1 MIKLNLYLY
10 DFKRGS
16 CSFFMYL
23 KRIEMQG
30 FKSFVEKT
38 VLEFDKGITAVVGP
52 NGSGKSNISDAAR
65 WVLGEQSPKSLRCG
79 KMEDVIF
86 AGTQTRKPVGMS
98 EVSLV
103 MDNEDGVL
111 NIDYS
116 EVKITRKLYRS
127 GESEYYINGAPCR
140 LKDIHLLF
148 ADTGIGKD
156 GYSII
161 GQGKVDQVLNSKSED
176 RRSIFEDASGIMK
189 YRMQKQ
195 ESERKLSQTEQNLLR
210 INDIINML
218 SSQIKPLERQSV
230 VAKKY
235 LEFKY
240 ELRDIEV
247 GVLAQGTKIAGEK
260 LDKTCGDLD
269 IFTEELNKKEKELEA
284 IKKDNYDKTEKS
296 KLLADM
302 ITSGRSQSFEL
313 EKRSDHFANQIN
325 VNNEKIKAALANKDR
340 LTAQSIEG
348 MERTRLFDLEL
359 AKMENQRSAL
369 DDTAAEIDKE
379 IQKVNLQLQEA
390 NGNLNKTGDSITT
403 IKDEVLA
410 QRLLLAQSEN
420 NIDGAEKQI
429 QLITQRKYAIDEE
442 IAVLE
447 SNKTEAVKILDDTQA
462 TLDKCRESLNEEKQI
477 YKNSNE
483 RLVTLR
489 NKIEEKN
496 KQATEISGRVQSDN
510 ARLKLITELEE
521 GFEGYAKS
529 VKEVL
534 QMCKTNTDFGKGIHG
549 AVAQIITVSEKYE
562 TAIET
567 ALGHAYQDIITETEE
582 DAKKAI
588 EYLKQRRFGRA
599 TFLPLTAVNG
609 RSFDSEQ
616 LTSLR
621 RSRGFLGVA
630 AQVVEY
636 DTYFAPA
643 IESLLGKIAVFDNID
658 NAFQAA
664 RTNRYS
670 FMCVTLE
677 GDIIRTSGAVTGG
690 SPDKHTGAGAGALSR
705 TREIP
710 VLKAN
715 IDKNVSILQKSM
727 EDISAYKEEIVELE
741 AVAKDKLEITRR
753 LEREESILESKLE
766 SVKAV
771 QDGEKQRR
779 SKLVDELKSSI
790 TNVMELQN
798 KKTEYSHNI
807 QLASKRIDELNGD
820 LKLKE
825 IEFLHFEEAREHVN
839 QKLIQLRL
847 KEADIK
853 ALIQKQEEDKARY
866 ISEIRQDKE
875 KLSFYETEAKSA
887 QELIE
892 QLKGENSELEGR
904 IVNTQKEIE
913 AINLEI
919 DNQTELK
926 TSIDMSLDGMFD
938 RITAV
943 SEEITKYN
951 ETINK
956 LSHVKQRL
964 EEEINGNVS
973 RLWEEYE
980 LTIEDAYNMSEMH
993 PVENYEQTS
1002 KRINELKGLIKDL
1015 GPVNVNAIEE
1025 FENVKTQY
1033 EFMSSQCADITLA
1046 KQKLEKVI
1054 NELNVVMRQQFA
1066 DQFKLIRDN
1075 FKEVFV
1081 QLFGGGTADIV
1092 LTEGNDILECGI
1104 DIHAQPPG
1112 KKLQNMM
1119 LLSGGERALTAIAL
1133 LFAILKLR
1141 PSPFCLLDEIEA
1153 ALDESNVYRLSK
1165 YLKTLHDNIQFIM
1178 VTHRKGTMEN
1188 AGALY
1193 GVTME
1198 EKGVSKVVS
1207 IKL

>member
-1 MIKLNLYLY
+1 
-10 DFKRGS
+10 
-16 CSFFMYL
+16 
-23 KRIEMQG
+23 MQG

-86 AGTQTRKPVGMS
+86 AGTQIRKPVGLA

-111 NIDYS
+111 NIEYS

-127 GESEYYINGAPCR
+127 GESDYYINGAPCR

-235 LEFKY
+235 LDLKY

-247 GVLAQGTKIAGEK
+247 GVLAQGTKIAREK

-269 IFTEELNKKEKELEA
+269 IFTEELTKKEKELEA

-302 ITSGRSQSFEL
+302 ITSGRSQGFEL
-313 EKRSDHFANQIN
+313 EKRSDHFTNQIN
-325 VNNEKIKAALANKDR
+325 VNNEKIKAASANKDR

-348 MERTRLFDLEL
+348 MERTKLFDLEL

-369 DDTAAEIDKE
+369 DKSALELDKD
-379 IQKVNLQLQEA
+379 IQKVNAELHEA
-390 NGNLNKTGDSITT
+390 NIKLNDTNEQITT
-403 IKDEVLA
+403 IKDDVLA
-410 QRLLLAQSEN
+410 QRLLLAQNEN
-420 NIDGAEKQI
+420 SIDGAEKQI
-429 QLITQRKYAIDEE
+429 VLITQRKYAIDEE

-447 SNKTEAVKILDDTQA
+447 SNKTEAVKLLEETEVA
-462 TLDKCRESLNEEKQI
+462 LELCRENLSEEKQV

-489 NKIEEKN
+489 NKVEEKN
-496 KQATEISGRVQSDN
+496 KEATEISGKIQSDS
-510 ARLKLITELEE
+510 ARLKLITELEA
-521 GFEGYAKS
+521 GFEGYARS

-549 AVAQIITVSEKYE
+549 AVAQIITVPQKFE

-609 RSFDSEQ
+609 RSFDPEQ
-616 LTSLR
+616 IASLK
-621 RSRGFLGVA
+621 RSRGYLGIA

-636 DTYFAPA
+636 DKYFTPA

-658 NAFQAA
+658 NAFAAA

-710 VLKAN
+710 VLKTN
-715 IDKNVSILQKSM
+715 IDKNISLLQENM
-727 EDISAYKEEIVELE
+727 DYISKCKEEIAELE
-741 AVAKDKLEITRR
+741 VVVTDKLEVVSR

-771 QDGEKQRR
+771 QAGEKQRR
-779 SKLVDELKSSI
+779 SKLVDELKGSI

-798 KKTEYSHNI
+798 KKTEFSQNI
-807 QLASKRIDELNGD
+807 QEASKRIDELNGQ

-825 IEFLHFEEAREHVN
+825 IEFSHFEEAREAVN
-839 QKLIQLRL
+839 QKLIHLRL

-866 ISEIRQDKE
+866 LSEIRQDKE

-892 QLKGENSELEGR
+892 LLKAENEELEGR
-904 IVNTQKEIE
+904 IANTQKEIE
-913 AINLEI
+913 AIYIEI

-926 TSIDMSLDGMFD
+926 TTIDASLEGMFD
-938 RITAV
+938 RITAA

-951 ETINK
+951 DTINK
-956 LSHVKQRL
+956 LTHVRVRL
-964 EEEINGNVS
+964 EEEINANIS

-980 LTIEDAYNMSEMH
+980 LTIEDAFNMSELK

-1002 KRINELKGLIKDL
+1002 KRINELKSKIKEL

-1025 FENVKTQY
+1025 YENVKNQY
-1033 EFMSSQCADITLA
+1033 EFMSTQCADITLA

-1054 NELNVVMRQQFA
+1054 NELNVVMRKQFA
-1066 DQFKLIRDN
+1066 DQFQLIREN
-1075 FKEVFV
+1075 FREVFV
-1081 QLFGGGTADIV
+1081 QLFGGGNADIV

-1153 ALDESNVYRLSK
+1153 ALDESNVYRLSR
-1165 YLKTLHDNIQFIM
+1165 YLNTLHEKIQFIM

>member
-1 MIKLNLYLY
+1 
-10 DFKRGS
+10 
-16 CSFFMYL
+16 
-23 KRIEMQG
+23 MQG
-30 FKSFVEKT
+30 FKSFVDKT

-65 WVLGEQSPKSLRCG
+65 WVLGEQSPKSLRG
-79 KMEDVIF
+79 SKMEDVIF
-86 AGTQTRKPVGMS
+86 AGTQSRKPVGMA

-111 NIDYS
+111 HIEYS

-195 ESERKLSQTEQNLLR
+195 ESERKLAQTEQNLLR
-210 INDIINML
+210 INDIINVL
-218 SSQIKPLERQSV
+218 GSQIKPLERQSV
-230 VAKKY
+230 TAKKY
-235 LEFKY
+235 LDLKY

-260 LDKTCGDLD
+260 LEKTNGDLN
-269 IFTEELNKKEKELEA
+269 IFTEELTKKEKELESV
-284 IKKDNYDKTEKS
+284 KKDNYDKTEKS

-302 ITSGRSQSFEL
+302 ITSARTQSFEL
-313 EKRSDHFANQIN
+313 EKKSDHFSNQIN

-348 MERTRLFDLEL
+348 RERTRMFDLEL

-369 DDTAAEIDKE
+369 DKTMSEITDS
-379 IQKVNLQLQEA
+379 ITQVNEMLQEA
-390 NGNLNKTGDSITT
+390 NTKLNQASDSISQTRDN
-403 IKDEVLA
+403 ILSY
-410 QRLLLAQSEN
+410 RLELVQNEN
-420 NIDGAEKQI
+420 SIDAAEKQI
-429 QLITQRKYAIDEE
+429 SLITQRKYAIDEE
-442 IAVLE
+442 LAVLE
-447 SNKTEAVKILDDTQA
+447 TNKSEAVKLLEETQA
-462 TLDKCRESLNEEKQI
+462 TYDICQESLNEEKQI

-489 NKIEEKN
+489 ARVEEKN
-496 KQATEISGRVQSDN
+496 KEASDISGRIQSDS
-510 ARLKLITELEE
+510 ARLKLITELEA

-534 QMCKTNTDFGKGIHG
+534 QMCKTNPDFGKGIHG
-549 AVAQIITVSEKYE
+549 AVAQIITVSEKFE
-562 TAIET
+562 IAIET
-567 ALGHAYQDIITETEE
+567 ALGHSYQNIITETED

-588 EYLKQRRFGRA
+588 EYLKQRKFGRA

-609 RSFDSEQ
+609 RRFEPQ
-616 LTSLR
+616 QINILKRT
-621 RSRGFLGVA
+621 RGFLGVA
-630 AQVVEY
+630 ADLVEY
-636 DTYFAPA
+636 DKYFSPA
-643 IESLLGKIAVFDNID
+643 VESLLGKIAIFDNID
-658 NAFQAA
+658 NAFLSA
-664 RTNRYS
+664 RENKYS
-670 FMCVTLE
+670 FMIVTLD

-690 SPDKHTGAGAGALSR
+690 SPEKHTGAGGGALSR

-710 VLKAN
+710 ILKKN
-715 IDKNVSILQKSM
+715 IDKNVTLLQEGM
-727 EDISAYKEEIVELE
+727 DYISRCKAEIAELE
-741 AVAKDKLEITRR
+741 VLVEEKLGVVRKLEIEAST
-753 LEREESILESKLE
+753 LESKLE

-771 QDGEKQRR
+771 QVGEQQRR
-779 SKLVDELKSSI
+779 TKLVDELKGSI
-790 TNVMELQN
+790 TNVMDLQK
-798 KKTEYSHNI
+798 KKTEFSQNI
-807 QLASKRIDELNGD
+807 ENISKQIDELTSE

-825 IEFLHFEEAREHVN
+825 VEYSHFEEERESVN
-839 QKLIQLRL
+839 QRLIHLRL
-847 KEADIK
+847 KEADAR
-853 ALIQKQEEDKARY
+853 ALIQKQEDDKTRY
-866 ISEIRQDKE
+866 LNEIKQDRE
-875 KLSFYETEAKSA
+875 KITFYESETKSA

-892 QLKGENSELEGR
+892 QLKEENAQLEER
-904 IVNTQKEIE
+904 IANTQKDIE
-913 AINLEI
+913 VIRAEI
-919 DNQTELK
+919 DNQTQLK
-926 TSIDMSLDGMFD
+926 ETIDAGLEGMFD
-938 RITAV
+938 RITEA
-943 SEEITKYN
+943 SSEITKHS
-951 ETINK
+951 ETIAR

-964 EEEINGNVS
+964 EEEIDANIS

-980 LTIEDAYNMSEMH
+980 MTIQDAYNMSEEH
-993 PVENYEQTS
+993 PVQNYEQTS
-1002 KRINELKGLIKDL
+1002 KRINELKAAIREL

-1025 FENVKTQY
+1025 YENVKTQY
-1033 EFMSSQCADITLA
+1033 EFMTTQCADITMA
-1046 KQKLEKVI
+1046 KQKLMSVI
-1054 NELNVVMRQQFA
+1054 NELNTVMRQQFSE
-1066 DQFKLIRDN
+1066 QFKLIREN

-1081 QLFGGGTADIV
+1081 QLFGGGNADIV

-1112 KKLQNMM
+1112 KKLQNML

-1153 ALDESNVYRLSK
+1153 ALDESNVYRLSR
-1165 YLKTLHDNIQFIM
+1165 YLNTLQNNIQFIM

-1198 EKGVSKVVS
+1198 EKGISKVVS
-1207 IKL
+1207 IKM

>member
-1 MIKLNLYLY
+1 
-10 DFKRGS
+10 
-16 CSFFMYL
+16 
-23 KRIEMQG
+23 MQG
-30 FKSFVEKT
+30 FKSFVDKT

-65 WVLGEQSPKSLRCG
+65 WVLGEQSPKSLRG
-79 KMEDVIF
+79 SKMEDVIF
-86 AGTQTRKPVGMS
+86 AGTQSRKPVGMA

-111 NIDYS
+111 HIEYS

-195 ESERKLSQTEQNLLR
+195 ESERKLAQTEQNLLR
-210 INDIINML
+210 INDIINVL
-218 SSQIKPLERQSV
+218 GSQIKPLERQSV
-230 VAKKY
+230 TAKKY
-235 LEFKY
+235 LDLKY

-260 LDKTCGDLD
+260 LEKTNDDLN
-269 IFTEELNKKEKELEA
+269 IFTEELTKKEKELESV
-284 IKKDNYDKTEKS
+284 KKDNYDKTEKS

-302 ITSGRSQSFEL
+302 ITSARTQSFEL
-313 EKRSDHFANQIN
+313 EKKSDHFSNQIN

-348 MERTRLFDLEL
+348 RERTRMFDLEL

-369 DDTAAEIDKE
+369 DKTMSEITDS
-379 IQKVNLQLQEA
+379 ITQVNEMLQEA
-390 NGNLNKTGDSITT
+390 NTKLNQASDSISQTRDN
-403 IKDEVLA
+403 ILSY
-410 QRLLLAQSEN
+410 RLELVQNEN
-420 NIDGAEKQI
+420 SIYAAEKQI
-429 QLITQRKYAIDEE
+429 SLITQRKYAIDEE
-442 IAVLE
+442 LAVLE
-447 SNKTEAVKILDDTQA
+447 TNKSEAVKLLEETQA
-462 TLDKCRESLNEEKQI
+462 TYDICQESLNEEKQI

-489 NKIEEKN
+489 ARVEEKN
-496 KQATEISGRVQSDN
+496 KEASDISGRIQSDS
-510 ARLKLITELEE
+510 ARLKLITELEA

-534 QMCKTNTDFGKGIHG
+534 QMCKTNSDFGKGIHG
-549 AVAQIITVSEKYE
+549 AVAQIITVSEKFE
-562 TAIET
+562 IAIET
-567 ALGHAYQDIITETEE
+567 ALGHSYQNIITETED

-588 EYLKQRRFGRA
+588 EYLKQRKFGRA

-609 RSFDSEQ
+609 RRFEPQ
-616 LTSLR
+616 QINILKRT
-621 RSRGFLGVA
+621 RGFLGVA
-630 AQVVEY
+630 ADLVEY
-636 DTYFAPA
+636 DKYFSPA
-643 IESLLGKIAVFDNID
+643 VESLLGKIAIFDNID
-658 NAFQAA
+658 NAFLSA
-664 RTNRYS
+664 RENKYS
-670 FMCVTLE
+670 FMIVTLD

-690 SPDKHTGAGAGALSR
+690 SPEKHTGAGGGALSR

-710 VLKAN
+710 ILKRN
-715 IDKNVSILQKSM
+715 IDKNVTLLQEGM
-727 EDISAYKEEIVELE
+727 DYISRCKAEIAELE
-741 AVAKDKLEITRR
+741 VLVEEKLGVVRKLEIEAST
-753 LEREESILESKLE
+753 LESKLE

-771 QDGEKQRR
+771 QVGEQQRR
-779 SKLVDELKSSI
+779 TKLVEELKGSI
-790 TNVMELQN
+790 TNVMDLQK
-798 KKTEYSHNI
+798 KKTEFSQNI
-807 QLASKRIDELNGD
+807 ENISKQIDELTSE

-825 IEFLHFEEAREHVN
+825 VEYSHFEEERESVN
-839 QKLIQLRL
+839 QRLIHLRL
-847 KEADIK
+847 KEADAR
-853 ALIQKQEEDKARY
+853 ALIQKQEDDKTRY
-866 ISEIRQDKE
+866 LNEIKQDRE
-875 KLSFYETEAKSA
+875 KITFYESETKSA

-892 QLKGENSELEGR
+892 QLKEENAQLEER
-904 IVNTQKEIE
+904 IANTQKDIE
-913 AINLEI
+913 VIRAEI
-919 DNQTELK
+919 DNQTQLK
-926 TSIDMSLDGMFD
+926 ETIDAGLEGMFD
-938 RITAV
+938 RITETSA
-943 SEEITKYN
+943 EITKHS
-951 ETINK
+951 ETIAR

-964 EEEINGNVS
+964 EEEINANIS

-980 LTIEDAYNMSEMH
+980 MTIQDAYNMSEEH
-993 PVENYEQTS
+993 PVQNYEQTS
-1002 KRINELKGLIKDL
+1002 KRINELKAAIREL

-1025 FENVKTQY
+1025 YENVKTQY
-1033 EFMSSQCADITLA
+1033 EFMTTQCADITMA
-1046 KQKLEKVI
+1046 KQKLMSVI
-1054 NELNVVMRQQFA
+1054 NELNTVMRQQFSE
-1066 DQFKLIRDN
+1066 QFKLIREN

-1081 QLFGGGTADIV
+1081 QLFGGGNADIV

-1112 KKLQNMM
+1112 KKLQNML

-1153 ALDESNVYRLSK
+1153 ALDESNVYRLSR
-1165 YLKTLHDNIQFIM
+1165 YLNTLQNNIQFIM

-1198 EKGVSKVVS
+1198 EKGISKVVS
-1207 IKL
+1207 IKM

>member
-1 MIKLNLYLY
+1 
-10 DFKRGS
+10 
-16 CSFFMYL
+16 
-23 KRIEMQG
+23 MQG
-30 FKSFVEKT
+30 FKSFVDKT

-65 WVLGEQSPKSLRCG
+65 WVLGEQSPKSLRG
-79 KMEDVIF
+79 SKMEDVIF
-86 AGTQTRKPVGMS
+86 AGTQSRKPVGMA

-111 NIDYS
+111 HIEYS

-176 RRSIFEDASGIMK
+176 RRNIFEDASGIMK

-195 ESERKLSQTEQNLLR
+195 ESERKLAQTEQNLLR
-210 INDIINML
+210 INDIINVL
-218 SSQIKPLERQSV
+218 GSQIKPLERQSV
-230 VAKKY
+230 TAKKY
-235 LEFKY
+235 LDLKY

-260 LDKTCGDLD
+260 LEKTNGDLN
-269 IFTEELNKKEKELEA
+269 IFTEELTKKEKELESV
-284 IKKDNYDKTEKS
+284 KKDNYDKTEKS

-302 ITSGRSQSFEL
+302 ITSARTQSFEL
-313 EKRSDHFANQIN
+313 EKKSDHFSNQIN

-348 MERTRLFDLEL
+348 RERTRMFDLEL

-369 DDTAAEIDKE
+369 DKTMSEITDS
-379 IQKVNLQLQEA
+379 ITQVNEMLQEA
-390 NGNLNKTGDSITT
+390 NTKLNQASDSISQTRDN
-403 IKDEVLA
+403 ILSY
-410 QRLLLAQSEN
+410 RLELVQNEN
-420 NIDGAEKQI
+420 SIDAAEKQI
-429 QLITQRKYAIDEE
+429 SLITQRKYAIDEE
-442 IAVLE
+442 LAVLE
-447 SNKTEAVKILDDTQA
+447 TNKSEAVKLLEETQA
-462 TLDKCRESLNEEKQI
+462 TYDICQESLNEEKQI

-489 NKIEEKN
+489 ARVEEKN
-496 KQATEISGRVQSDN
+496 KEASDISGRIQSDS
-510 ARLKLITELEE
+510 ARLKLITELEA

-534 QMCKTNTDFGKGIHG
+534 QMCKTNSDFGKGIHG
-549 AVAQIITVSEKYE
+549 AVAQIITVSEKFE
-562 TAIET
+562 IAIET
-567 ALGHAYQDIITETEE
+567 ALGHSYQNIITETED

-588 EYLKQRRFGRA
+588 EYLKQRKFGRA

-609 RSFDSEQ
+609 RRFEPQ
-616 LTSLR
+616 QINILKRT
-621 RSRGFLGVA
+621 RGFLGVA
-630 AQVVEY
+630 ADLVEY
-636 DTYFAPA
+636 DKYFSPA
-643 IESLLGKIAVFDNID
+643 VESLLGKIAIFDNID
-658 NAFQAA
+658 NAFLSA
-664 RTNRYS
+664 RENKYS
-670 FMCVTLE
+670 FMIVTLD

-690 SPDKHTGAGAGALSR
+690 SPEKHTGAGGGALSR

-710 VLKAN
+710 ILKKN
-715 IDKNVSILQKSM
+715 IDKNVTLLQEGM
-727 EDISAYKEEIVELE
+727 DYISRCKAEIAELE
-741 AVAKDKLEITRR
+741 VLVEEKLGVVRKLEIEAST
-753 LEREESILESKLE
+753 LESKLE

-771 QDGEKQRR
+771 QVGEQQRR
-779 SKLVDELKSSI
+779 TKLVEELKGSI
-790 TNVMELQN
+790 TNVMDLQK
-798 KKTEYSHNI
+798 KKTEFSQNI
-807 QLASKRIDELNGD
+807 EKISKQIDELTSE

-825 IEFLHFEEAREHVN
+825 VEYSHFEEERESVN
-839 QKLIQLRL
+839 QRLIHLRL
-847 KEADIK
+847 KEADAR
-853 ALIQKQEEDKARY
+853 ALIQKQEDDKTRY
-866 ISEIRQDKE
+866 LNEIKQDRE
-875 KLSFYETEAKSA
+875 KITFYESETKSA

-892 QLKGENSELEGR
+892 QLKEENAQLEER
-904 IVNTQKEIE
+904 IANTQKDIE
-913 AINLEI
+913 VIRAEI
-919 DNQTELK
+919 DNQTQLK
-926 TSIDMSLDGMFD
+926 ETIDAGLEGMFD
-938 RITAV
+938 RITEA
-943 SEEITKYN
+943 SAEITKHS
-951 ETINK
+951 ETIAR

-964 EEEINGNVS
+964 EEEINANIS

-980 LTIEDAYNMSEMH
+980 MTIQDAYNMSEEH
-993 PVENYEQTS
+993 PVQNYEQTS
-1002 KRINELKGLIKDL
+1002 KRINELKAAIREL

-1025 FENVKTQY
+1025 YENVKTQY
-1033 EFMSSQCADITLA
+1033 EFMTTQCADITIA
-1046 KQKLEKVI
+1046 KQKLMSVI
-1054 NELNVVMRQQFA
+1054 NELNTVMRQQFSE
-1066 DQFKLIRDN
+1066 QFKLIREN

-1081 QLFGGGTADIV
+1081 QLFGGGNADIV

-1112 KKLQNMM
+1112 KKLQNML

-1153 ALDESNVYRLSK
+1153 ALDESNVYRLSR
-1165 YLKTLHDNIQFIM
+1165 YLNTLQNNIQFIM

-1198 EKGVSKVVS
+1198 EKGISKVVS
-1207 IKL
+1207 IKM